1 MNQEQAKSKAEKL
14 PQPQERQLTKEELNK
29 KFGYQRNND
38 LSNIKRKRSS
48 CC

>member
-1 MNQEQAKSKAEKL
+1 MSQEQAKSKAEKI
-14 PQPQERQLTKEELNK
+14 PQLQERLLTKEELNK

-38 LSNIKRKRSS
+38 LRNIKRKRSS